1 MVDWMVSFYLNN
13 LIFNLI
19 QIFQDQ
25 LSPEVAVSQSLK
37 TAERDILF
45 IILPQ

>member
-25 LSPEVAVSQSLK
+25 LSPKVAVSQSLK
-37 TAERDILF
+37 TVERYCRGDRH
-45 IILPQ
+45 